1 MTGVD
6 LMRVVVFGATGMV
19 GQGVLREC
27 LLADDVREV
36 LTIGRR
42 PTGRQDPKLREVTV
56 ADVGDLES
64 VRAELTG
71 IDACFYCLGVSS
83 LGLDEATYT
92 RVSYDYPLAAARLLA
107 EVSPQVT
114 FVYVS
119 GVGTD
124 STGQG
129 RVMWARVKGR
139 AENAIMEL
147 LPNGYAARPGFI
159 QPTYGSVSRTRA
171 YRIGY
176 AVTRP
181 LFPVLRRLLPN
192 QVTTTDGIGRAML
205 RVAREGAPTRVLG
218 NRELR

>member
-1 MTGVD
+1 
-6 LMRVVVFGATGMV
+6 MRVVVFGATGMV

-36 LTIGRR
+36 VTVGRR
-42 PTGRQDPKLREVTV
+42 PTGRQDPRLRELTV
-56 ADVGDLES
+56 ADVGELDP
-64 VRAELTG
+64 VRADLTG
-71 IDACFYCLGVSS
+71 VDACFYCLGVSS
-83 LGLDEATYT
+83 LGLDEAAYT

-119 GVGTD
+119 GQGTD
-124 STGQG
+124 SSGRG

-139 AENAIMEL
+139 AENAIIEL

-159 QPTYGSVSRTRA
+159 QPTYGAVSKTRW
-171 YRIGY
+171 YRLGY

-205 RVAREGAPTRVLG
+205 RVTREGSPTRVLG

>member
-1 MTGVD
+1 
-6 LMRVVVFGATGMV
+6 MRVAIFGATGMV
-19 GQGVLREC
+19 GQGVLREA
-27 LLADDVREV
+27 LLAEDVWEV
-36 LTIGRR
+36 LTVGRR
-42 PTGRQDPKLREVTV
+42 PTGQRDPKLRELTV
-56 ADVGDLES
+56 ADVGDLSS
-64 VRAELTG
+64 VRAELAG
-71 IDACFYCLGVSS
+71 VDACFYCLGVSS
-83 LGLDEATYT
+83 LGLDEAAYT

-124 STGQG
+124 SSGQG

-139 AENAIMEL
+139 TENAIMEL

-159 QPTYGSVSRTRA
+159 QPTYGAVSKTRW
-171 YRIGY
+171 YRFGY

-205 RVAREGAPTRVLG
+205 RVAREGSPTRVLG

>member
-27 LLADDVREV
+27 LLAEDVREV
-36 LTIGRR
+36 LTVGRR
-42 PTGRQDPKLREVTV
+42 PTGQRDPKLREVTV

-71 IDACFYCLGVSS
+71 VDACFYCLGVSS

-159 QPTYGSVSRTRA
+159 QPTYGAVSRTRA

>member
-1 MTGVD
+1 
-6 LMRVVVFGATGMV
+6 MRVVIFGATGMV

-36 LTIGRR
+36 VTVGRR
-42 PTGRQDPKLREVTV
+42 PTGAQDPKLRELTV
-56 ADVGDLES
+56 ADVGELDA

-71 IDACFYCLGVSS
+71 VDACFYCLGVSS
-83 LGLDEATYT
+83 LGLGEAAYT
-92 RVSYDYPLAAARLLA
+92 RVSHDYPLAAARLLA

-114 FVYVS
+114 FIYVS
-119 GVGTD
+119 GQGTD
-124 STGQG
+124 SSGEG

-139 AENAIMEL
+139 TENAIIDL

-159 QPTYGSVSRTRA
+159 QPTHGVVSKTRW

-176 AVTRP
+176 AITRP
-181 LFPVLRRLLPN
+181 LVPVLRRWLPN
-192 QVTTTDGIGRAML
+192 QITTTEGIGLAML
-205 RVAREGAPTRVLG
+205 RVARQGSPSRVLG

>member
-1 MTGVD
+1 
-6 LMRVVVFGATGMV
+6 MRVAIFGATGMV
-19 GQGVLREC
+19 GQGVLREA
-27 LLADDVREV
+27 LLAEDVRQV
-36 LTIGRR
+36 LTVGRR
-42 PTGRQDPKLREVTV
+42 PTGQRSPKLRELTV
-56 ADVGDLES
+56 ADVGELGA

-71 IDACFYCLGVSS
+71 VDACFYCLGVSS
-83 LGLDEATYT
+83 LGLDEAAYT
-92 RVSYDYPLAAARLLA
+92 RVSYDYPVAAARLLA

-119 GVGTD
+119 GQGTD
-124 STGQG
+124 SSGRG

-159 QPTYGSVSRTRA
+159 QPTYGAVSKTRW
-171 YRIGY
+171 YRLGY

-205 RVAREGAPTRVLG
+205 RVAREGSAVRVLG

>member
-1 MTGVD
+1 
-6 LMRVVVFGATGMV
+6 MRVVIFGATGMV

-36 LTIGRR
+36 VTVGRR
-42 PTGRQDPKLREVTV
+42 PTGRQDPKLRELTV
-56 ADVGDLES
+56 ADVGELDA

-71 IDACFYCLGVSS
+71 VDACFYCLGVSS
-83 LGLDEATYT
+83 LGLDEAAYT
-92 RVSYDYPLAAARLLA
+92 RISYDYPLAAARLLA

-124 STGQG
+124 SSGRG

-139 AENAIMEL
+139 TENAVIEL

-159 QPTYGSVSRTRA
+159 QPTYGAVSRTSA

-176 AVTRP
+176 AITRP
-181 LFPVLRRLLPN
+181 LFPVLRRLFPN
-192 QVTTTDGIGRAML
+192 QITTTDGIGRAML
-205 RVAREGAPTRVLG
+205 RVARQGSPNRVLG
-218 NRELR
+218 NRDLI

>member
-1 MTGVD
+1 
-6 LMRVVVFGATGMV
+6 MRVVVFGATGMV

-36 LTIGRR
+36 LTVGRR
-42 PTGRQDPKLREVTV
+42 PTGRQDPKLRELTV
-56 ADVGDLES
+56 ADVGELDG

-71 IDACFYCLGVSS
+71 VDACFYCPGVSS
-83 LGLDEATYT
+83 LGLDEAAYT
-92 RVSYDYPLAAARLLA
+92 RVSYDYPMAAARLFA

-119 GVGTD
+119 GQGTD
-124 STGQG
+124 SSGRG

-139 AENAIMEL
+139 AENAVMDL

-159 QPTYGSVSRTRA
+159 QPTYGAVSKTRW
-171 YRIGY
+171 YRFGY

-181 LFPVLRRLLPN
+181 LFPVLSRLLPN

-205 RVAREGAPTRVLG
+205 RVARQGSPVRVLG

>member
-1 MTGVD
+1 MGELD
-6 LMRVVVFGATGMV
+6 A
-19 GQGVLREC
+19 
-27 LLADDVREV
+27 
-36 LTIGRR
+36 
-42 PTGRQDPKLREVTV
+42 
-56 ADVGDLES
+56 

-71 IDACFYCLGVSS
+71 VDACFYCLGVSS
-83 LGLDEATYT
+83 LGLDEAAYA
-92 RVSYDYPLAAARLLA
+92 RVSYDYPVAAARLFA

-119 GVGTD
+119 GQGTD
-124 STGQG
+124 SSGQG

-139 AENAIMEL
+139 AENAVMDL

-159 QPTYGSVSRTRA
+159 QPTYGAVSKTRW
-171 YRIGY
+171 YRFGY

-181 LFPVLRRLLPN
+181 LFPVLSRLLPN

-205 RVAREGAPTRVLG
+205 RVARQGSPVRVLG

>member
-1 MTGVD
+1 
-6 LMRVVVFGATGMV
+6 MRVVIFGATGMV

-36 LTIGRR
+36 LTVGRR
-42 PTGRQDPKLREVTV
+42 PTGVRDPKLRELTV
-56 ADVGDLES
+56 ADVGELDA
-64 VRAELTG
+64 VRPELTG
-71 IDACFYCLGVSS
+71 VDACFYCLGVSS
-83 LGLDEATYT
+83 LGLDEAAYT
-92 RVSYDYPLAAARLLA
+92 RVSYDYPLAAARLFA
-107 EVSPQVT
+107 QVSPQVT

-119 GVGTD
+119 GQGTD
-124 STGQG
+124 SSGQG

-139 AENAIMEL
+139 AENAIMDL

-159 QPTYGSVSRTRA
+159 QPTYGAVSKTRW
-171 YRIGY
+171 YRFGY

-181 LFPVLRRLLPN
+181 LVPVLRRLLPN

-205 RVAREGAPTRVLG
+205 RVARKGSPVRVLG

>member
-1 MTGVD
+1 
-6 LMRVVVFGATGMV
+6 MRVVIFGATGMV

-27 LLADDVREV
+27 LLAEDVQEV
-36 LTIGRR
+36 LTVGRR
-42 PTGRQDPKLREVTV
+42 PTGQRHPKLRELAV
-56 ADVGDLES
+56 ADVGELEA

-71 IDACFYCLGVSS
+71 VDACFYCLGVSS
-83 LGLDEATYT
+83 LGVDEAAYT
-92 RVSYDYPLAAARLLA
+92 RISYDYPLAAARLLA
-107 EVSPQVT
+107 EVSPSVT
-114 FVYVS
+114 FIYVS

-124 STGQG
+124 PTGRG

-139 AENAIMEL
+139 TENAVLDL

-159 QPTYGSVSRTRA
+159 QPTHGAVSRTRA

-192 QVTTTDGIGRAML
+192 QVTTTDGLGRAML
-205 RVAREGAPTRVLG
+205 RVARQGSPRRVLE
-218 NRELR
+218 NRDLS

>member
-1 MTGVD
+1 
-6 LMRVVVFGATGMV
+6 MRVAIFGATGMV
-19 GQGVLREC
+19 GQGVLREA
-27 LLADDVREV
+27 LLAEDVREV
-36 LTIGRR
+36 LTVGRR
-42 PTGRQDPKLREVTV
+42 PTGQRDPKLRELTV
-56 ADVGDLES
+56 ADVGELAS
-64 VRAELTG
+64 VRADLTG
-71 IDACFYCLGVSS
+71 VDACFYCLGVSS
-83 LGLDEATYT
+83 LGLDEAAYT
-92 RVSYDYPLAAARLLA
+92 TVSYDYPLAAARLLA

-139 AENAIMEL
+139 TENAVMGL

-159 QPTYGSVSRTRA
+159 QPTYGALSRTRA

-181 LFPVLRRLLPN
+181 LFPVLRRLFPN
-192 QVTTTDGIGRAML
+192 HVTTTDGIGRAML
-205 RVAREGAPTRVLG
+205 RVAREGSPTRVLG

>member
-1 MTGVD
+1 
-6 LMRVVVFGATGMV
+6 MRVVVFGATGMV

-36 LTIGRR
+36 LTVGRR
-42 PTGRQDPKLREVTV
+42 PTGVRDPKLRELTV
-56 ADVGDLES
+56 ADVGELDVL
-64 VRAELTG
+64 RAELTG
-71 IDACFYCLGVSS
+71 VDACFYCLGVSS
-83 LGLDEATYT
+83 LGLDEAAYT
-92 RVSYDYPLAAARLLA
+92 RVSYDYPMAAARLFA
-107 EVSPQVT
+107 QVSPQVT

-119 GVGTD
+119 GQGTD
-124 STGQG
+124 SSGRG

-139 AENAIMEL
+139 AENAILDL
-147 LPNGYAARPGFI
+147 LPNGFAARPGFI
-159 QPTYGSVSRTRA
+159 QPTYGAVSKTLW
-171 YRIGY
+171 YRFGY

-205 RVAREGAPTRVLG
+205 RVARQGSPVRVLG

>member
-1 MTGVD
+1 
-6 LMRVVVFGATGMV
+6 MRVVIIGGTGLV
-19 GQGVLREC
+19 GQGVLREA

-36 LTIGRR
+36 LTVGRR
-42 PTGRQDPKLREVTV
+42 PTGVRDPKLRELTV
-56 ADVGDLES
+56 ADVGELDA

-71 IDACFYCLGVSS
+71 VDACFHCLGVSS
-83 LGLDEATYT
+83 LGLDEAAYT
-92 RVSYDYPLAAARLLA
+92 RVSYDHPLAAARLFA
-107 EVSPQVT
+107 QVSPQVT

-119 GVGTD
+119 GQGTD
-124 STGQG
+124 SSGRG

-139 AENAIMEL
+139 AENAIMDL

-159 QPTYGSVSRTRA
+159 QPTYGAVSKTRW
-171 YRIGY
+171 YRFGY

-205 RVAREGAPTRVLG
+205 RVARQGSPVRVLG
-218 NRELR
+218 SRELR

>member
-1 MTGVD
+1 
-6 LMRVVVFGATGMV
+6 MRVVVFGATGMV

-36 LTIGRR
+36 LTVGRR
-42 PTGRQDPKLREVTV
+42 PTDAQDPKLRELTV
-56 ADVGDLES
+56 ADVGELDA

-71 IDACFYCLGVSS
+71 VDACFYCLGVSS
-83 LGLDEATYT
+83 LGLDEAAYT
-92 RVSYDYPLAAARLLA
+92 RVSFDYPMAAARLFA

-119 GVGTD
+119 GQGTD
-124 STGQG
+124 SSGQG

-139 AENAIMEL
+139 AENAIMDL

-159 QPTYGSVSRTRA
+159 QPTYGAVSKTRW
-171 YRIGY
+171 YRFGY
-176 AVTRP
+176 VVTRP
-181 LFPVLRRLLPN
+181 LFPLLRRLLPN

-205 RVAREGAPTRVLG
+205 RVARQGSPVRVLG
-218 NRELR
+218 NSELR

>member
-1 MTGVD
+1 
-6 LMRVVVFGATGMV
+6 MRVAIFGATGMV
-19 GQGVLREC
+19 GQGVLREA
-27 LLADDVREV
+27 LLAEDVREV
-36 LTIGRR
+36 LTVGRR
-42 PTGRQDPKLREVTV
+42 PTGQRDPKLRELTV
-56 ADVGDLES
+56 ADVGDLAS
-64 VRAELTG
+64 VRADLTG
-71 IDACFYCLGVSS
+71 VDACFYCLGVSS
-83 LGLDEATYT
+83 LGLDEAAYT

-107 EVSPQVT
+107 EVSPRVT

-124 STGQG
+124 SSGQG

-139 AENAIMEL
+139 TENAIMEL

-159 QPTYGSVSRTRA
+159 QPTYGALSRTRA

-192 QVTTTDGIGRAML
+192 HVTTTDGIGRAML
-205 RVAREGAPTRVLG
+205 RVAREGSPTRVLG

>member
-6 LMRVVVFGATGMV
+6 LMRVVIFGATGMV

-27 LLADDVREV
+27 LLAEDVREV

-42 PTGRQDPKLREVTV
+42 PTGQREEKLRELTVT
-56 ADVGDLES
+56 DVGDLES

-71 IDACFYCLGVSS
+71 VDACFYCLGVSS
-83 LGLDEATYT
+83 LGLDEAAYT
-92 RVSYDYPLAAARLLA
+92 RISFDYPIAAARLFA

-124 STGQG
+124 PTGQG

-139 AENAIMEL
+139 TENAVMEL

-159 QPTYGSVSRTRA
+159 QPTYGAVSRTRP

-205 RVAREGAPTRVLG
+205 RVAREGSPTRVLG

>member
-6 LMRVVVFGATGMV
+6 LMRVVIFGATGMV

-27 LLADDVREV
+27 LLAEDVREV

-42 PTGRQDPKLREVTV
+42 PTGQRDPKLRELTV

-71 IDACFYCLGVSS
+71 VDACFYCLGVSS
-83 LGLDEATYT
+83 LGLDEAAYT
-92 RVSYDYPLAAARLLA
+92 RISYDFPMAAARLLA

-139 AENAIMEL
+139 TENAVMDL

-159 QPTYGSVSRTRA
+159 QPTYGAVSRTRA

-181 LFPVLRRLLPN
+181 LFPVLRGLLPN
-192 QVTTTDGIGRAML
+192 HVTTTDGIGRAML

>member
-1 MTGVD
+1 
-6 LMRVVVFGATGMV
+6 MRVVIFGATGMV

-36 LTIGRR
+36 VTVGRR
-42 PTGRQDPKLREVTV
+42 PTGQTDPKLRELTV
-56 ADVGDLES
+56 ADVGELDSLRS
-64 VRAELTG
+64 ELTG
-71 IDACFYCLGVSS
+71 VDACFYCLGVSS
-83 LGLDEATYT
+83 LGMDEAAYT
-92 RVSYDYPLAAARLLA
+92 RISYDYPLAAARLLA
-107 EVSPQVT
+107 EVSPSVT
-114 FVYVS
+114 FIYVS

-139 AENAIMEL
+139 TENAVIEL
-147 LPNGYAARPGFI
+147 LPNGFAARPGYI
-159 QPTYGSVSRTRA
+159 QPTYGAVSRTRA

-176 AVTRP
+176 AITRP

-205 RVAREGAPTRVLG
+205 RVARQGSPTRVLG
-218 NRELR
+218 NRDLS

>member
-1 MTGVD
+1 
-6 LMRVVVFGATGMV
+6 MRVAIFGATGMV
-19 GQGVLREC
+19 GQGVLREA
-27 LLADDVREV
+27 LLAEDVREV
-36 LTIGRR
+36 LTVGRR
-42 PTGRQDPKLREVTV
+42 PTGQRDPKLRELTV
-56 ADVGDLES
+56 ADVGELAS
-64 VRAELTG
+64 VRADLTG
-71 IDACFYCLGVSS
+71 VDACFYCLGVSS
-83 LGLDEATYT
+83 LGLDEAAYT

-139 AENAIMEL
+139 TENAIMEL

-159 QPTYGSVSRTRA
+159 QPTYGAVSRTRA

-192 QVTTTDGIGRAML
+192 HVTTTDGIGRAML
-205 RVAREGAPTRVLG
+205 RVAREGSPTRVLG